1 MLAVALEGNVSM
13 RLGEPNVVLRG
24 ALSRETDAGLEVV
37 GGQLALASA
46 LALEVVIEAF
56 EDARLERDE
65 DPPTGLSLWKGERTP
80 GIVARGRAPAGAPP
94 APVRAPPAPAS
105 SVPAAPAP
113 APTAAASP
121 APTPA
126 APASPLGAGR
136 RRLGR
141 GRARA
146 AAPGAK
152 IAHDEL
158 DDAILEPK
166 GDWVEHRQFG
176 LCRVDGERTPRRARH
191 PPSERA
197 AQAHQA
203 RRAGGA
209 AAASRLR
216 PPHLPA
222 TAARPAQSAQGGRCP
237 HPTSPSGRGDELRA
251 RHALIRSVLHDHDHD
266 LPGER
271 WARSLSH
278 FVGSWERFGEGTGR
292 PARTSSVHSSPRSP
306 SSTRGSSHVITRSAP
321 TLPTCTAM
329 AEKRTTPKSTGT
341 SSV

>member
-1 MLAVALEGNVSM
+1 MFVVETRHSRRFVARVDAGEEVVQSLKKLCESERIRAGWIRATGHLEWAELVHWDPEREAETRPRRVGGPLLAVALEGNVSM

-126 APASPLGAGR
+126 APASPSGWAQV
-136 RRLGR
+136 
-141 GRARA
+141 A
-146 AAPGAK
+146 AVSAEVERVQPLKSAK

-158 DDAILEPK
+158 DDAILEPKK

-176 LCRVDGERTPRRARH
+176 LCRVDGEDAEGALVIRLPSGQRKHIKLDVLEVLPPRH
-191 PPSERA
+191 DSD
-197 AQAHQA
+197 
-203 RRAGGA
+203 RRIFP
-209 AAASRLR
+209 LR
-216 PPHLPA
+216 P
-222 TAARPAQSAQGGRCP
+222 RVR
-237 HPTSPSGRGDELRA
+237 R
-251 RHALIRSVLHDHDHD
+251 
-266 LPGER
+266 
-271 WARSLSH
+271 
-278 FVGSWERFGEGTGR
+278 
-292 PARTSSVHSSPRSP
+292 
-306 SSTRGSSHVITRSAP
+306 
-321 TLPTCTAM
+321 
-329 AEKRTTPKSTGT
+329 
-341 SSV
+341 